1 MTALAAMARLQR
13 LGAHLAHGE
22 PLPAGDAAAIGQA
35 IEQFLDGREPYGDRA
50 LYEALGLA
58 LAAGEDDPRTV
69 LRFECRDQ
77 LSAAEIARM
86 PGETLA
92 ARAREFRRRL
102 SEYFHGDWRR
112 DRTAPCC
119 PYAADTENA
128 RFWRILRTDPNV
140 LSVRR
145 LRDIVGKL
153 AAKGGLFVA
162 NDLAD
167 IGKGSEANQKEGMSH
182 AIVEAR
188 NSSSARPT
196 GRFSGAVAGSAGR
209 TDAAP
214 PDRRAADATGRRAR
228 ARPAQT

>member
-1 MTALAAMARLQR
+1 MSALAAMRRLQR

-22 PLPAGDAAAIGQA
+22 PMPAADAAAIGQA

-77 LSAAEIARM
+77 LIAAEIEQM
-86 PGETLA
+86 PGKKPA
-92 ARAREFRRRL
+92 ARVKEFRRRL

-128 RFWRILRTDPNV
+128 RFWRILQIDPNV

-167 IGKGSEANQKEGMSH
+167 MGKAKRSESETGETH
-182 AIVEAR
+182 GIVETGVGAGGRPGTRSGGAAAR
-188 NSSSARPT
+188 SAGAAAVAAPDYRPT
-196 GRFSGAVAGSAGR
+196 
-209 TDAAP
+209 AP
-214 PDRRAADATGRRAR
+214 RRRHV
-228 ARPAQT
+228 